1 MNFRQIQRLIKPAHI
16 AEGIVMIDTDVRL
29 SVVSIETAAT
39 TNLQENHQHTHKL
52 KLLKLVLW
60 SCTPYGQE
68 TATTN
73 G

>member
-1 MNFRQIQRLIKPAHI
+1 
-16 AEGIVMIDTDVRL
+16 MIDTDVRL